1 MERTNG
7 LADTKESFNIGL
19 RKGKRAEQL
28 KARRERNF
36 DTVQRGINMN
46 NVNTEDAKKQIMN
59 IFEWFRIQ

>member
-1 MERTNG
+1 V
-7 LADTKESFNIGL
+7 F
-19 RKGKRAEQL
+19 EQL

-59 IFEWFRIQ
+59 IFEWFRIQPFNNPQS